1 MRKPK
6 ITTVAATVLLLSLT
20 GCAGS
25 GGLLPGVEQKAPP
38 PKLDMAGRWL
48 VVTPNAP
55 SCGMIFGGGADSGAI
70 RPEGGCPGDFF
81 TSRHWTMENG
91 ELVIRDHNSEPL
103 AQLRFAEGHF
113 QGKSIKGLQVTLS
126 HTSPSVN

>member
-25 GGLLPGVEQKAPP
+25 GGLLPGVEQKTPP
-38 PKLDMAGRWL
+38 PKLDMAGRWR
-48 VVTPNAP
+48 VVTPNPP
-55 SCGMIFGGGADSGAI
+55 SCGKIFGGGADSGAI

-126 HTSPSVN
+126 RTSPSVN